1 MIKENI
7 CAFYR
12 QPNQL
17 NDIIRKLHIV
27 IDFVVSSGCNKDTK
41 IVDYALNTLK
51 MTTIDDLSTNKI
63 GVKLKRFSP
72 DLASFLNN

>member
-1 MIKENI
+1 MQLWKTNKTELTYVIKEKI

-63 GVKLKRFSP
+63 GVKQ
-72 DLASFLNN
+72 

>member
-1 MIKENI
+1 MIKEKI

-27 IDFVVSSGCNKDTK
+27 IDFFVSSDTK
-41 IVDYALNTLK
+41 IVDYARNTLK
-51 MTTIDDLSTNKI
+51 MTTIDLSTNKVGI
-63 GVKLKRFSP
+63 
-72 DLASFLNN
+72 